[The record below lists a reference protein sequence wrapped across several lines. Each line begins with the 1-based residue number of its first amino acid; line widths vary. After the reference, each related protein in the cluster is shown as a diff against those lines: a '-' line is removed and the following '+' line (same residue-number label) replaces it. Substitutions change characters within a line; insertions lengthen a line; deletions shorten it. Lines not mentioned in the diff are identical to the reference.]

1 MQWIALIGAS
11 EQGIRAIRT
20 LGYACGLVTL
30 PGNTL
35 SAELVENTQ
44 IIAPSVDHTVESIH
58 AAVKALI
65 DVLGSPRAIVSFTE
79 LGLWPAAA
87 ISFARHLPTNT
98 PAVIAATRNK
108 AQMREQLR
116 RNKRL
121 ALPYLAGTRRA
132 IVAQYGQRAWIG
144 SSLIKP
150 LEGFG
155 SQQIHPITS
164 SDQFDQWSQEAPPDT
179 AWIVEPLLDGPE
191 YSVEAVTHQGS
202 HYILGVTAKQVNS
215 HFVEVGHAFPAP
227 ITPSQQ
233 AAIEGVVREAL
244 SELHVTMGAS
254 HTEVIWDRQRGPVVV
269 ETHTRPGGDHIP
281 ELVQLASG
289 YDQYALA
296 IASCL
301 AEWPPWHPPHY
312 RQAAV
317 ITYFTL
323 PPGYLHGLLSHPSAG
338 EKPVRVQIDVMIGER
353 IRPLQDSFSRVGY
366 VLCTGTTVA
375 QAQHV
380 SQTLT
385 DSLHFD
391 VKELPLW
398 P

>member
-1 MQWIALIGAS
+1 
-11 EQGIRAIRT
+11 
-20 LGYACGLVTL
+20 
-30 PGNTL
+30 
-35 SAELVENTQ
+35 
-44 IIAPSVDHTVESIH
+44 
-58 AAVKALI
+58 
-65 DVLGSPRAIVSFTE
+65 
-79 LGLWPAAA
+79 
-87 ISFARHLPTNT
+87 
-98 PAVIAATRNK
+98 
-108 AQMREQLR
+108 
-116 RNKRL
+116 
-121 ALPYLAGTRRA
+121 
-132 IVAQYGQRAWIG
+132 
-144 SSLIKP
+144 
-150 LEGFG
+150 
-155 SQQIHPITS
+155 
-164 SDQFDQWSQEAPPDT
+164 
-179 AWIVEPLLDGPE
+179 
-191 YSVEAVTHQGS
+191 
-202 HYILGVTAKQVNS
+202 TAKQVNR

-353 IRPLQDSFSRVGY
+353 IRPLQDSFARVGY